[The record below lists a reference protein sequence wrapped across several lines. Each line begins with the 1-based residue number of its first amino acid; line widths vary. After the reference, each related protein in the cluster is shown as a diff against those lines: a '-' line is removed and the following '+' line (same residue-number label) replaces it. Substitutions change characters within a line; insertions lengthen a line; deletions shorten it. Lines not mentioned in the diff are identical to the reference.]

1 MSCKLRVG
9 CLAFQA
15 ILVMIA
21 SGQALASTYFVDP
34 TNGADTNSGTAES
47 LAWKTIAK
55 VEAAS
60 TTSDTIVLR
69 NMDSSIISAT
79 WPDRIY
85 QTNAIY
91 QTGVS
96 WTFPKDYRIGRYS
109 SGEFWA
115 RSPLTISGIASRQG
129 SQPAIDLYAAV
140 GPTVDLSQRSTPILF
155 SWTVP
160 DGSSVTEADLQLLC
174 DALTQVVSVAFNG
187 TSVPTSGVL
196 GITLVSPE
204 VANRVPV
211 FSASSAK
218 STVETQTLT
227 FTVSASDP
235 DGDTLTYSATGL
247 PSGATLSGQTFSW
260 TPAVGQAGSYTV
272 TFVASDGVGGQS
284 SQAVAIAVTA
294 STDHAPVLA
303 SIGSKSAT
311 VNTALS
317 FTISATDADGD
328 ALSYATSPLPTGA
341 TFSNRTFTW
350 TPTTT
355 GSSTVTFYVSDGTL
369 TDSEAV
375 TISVVAGSTNRAP
388 VLASIGAKSVSV
400 GTRLSFT
407 VSASDPDGDTLTY
420 STGTLPTGA
429 TFSNKTFNWTP
440 ATVGSYSVRF
450 TVSDG
455 KLTDSETITITVTVA
470 TKDTTPPRVKK
481 KRPAGRI
488 QVPTNTLVS
497 LEVTDDDSGV
507 DASSV
512 TILVDSQ
519 TAYTGDVTTYNSP
532 VGLTTRTGTGTAY
545 TYSLQPSADLGY
557 DRQVSVTVTAS
568 DVVGNVMDPCT
579 CSFSTEMR
587 SFGKNCQV
595 SSNPTNLDKAHPVTA
610 ADRSG
615 NVWIAWQA
623 GASGSRD
630 IYAARLDAQTG
641 QLGPASQ
648 LTTNSADQYNPA
660 LAVSPDGQVYVVWQD
675 YSRGNWDICGSRC
688 ADGVTWS
695 SPTRLSDSNDQEV
708 NPVIAIDHQSPYHVV
723 VAWQDN
729 RVGNDNIMVAS
740 ADAGLLGQTTW
751 QVTSDAAAAHTN
763 PALAI
768 AADNTIYV
776 VWADYRN
783 GSADVYGASSSNSFG
798 TTVPLVTGPGSQTHP
813 AIAIGLEGTVLHLAW
828 VDDSAGNPDI
838 FYAVFEGLPST
849 PLTGSNIIDDT
860 SGAPQTSPTIQVG
873 TSGVFACWTDS
884 RSVGGSSDTDLYF
897 ADLGAGASRTNVL
910 VGDGQTNTNQTEPA
924 MGVDAEGHPY
934 LVWTDS
940 RGAHTEIYYAGST
953 YVSSEP
959 LKSAAVTA
967 SAGGTV
973 GTPPASIATLDD
985 VSAVVP
991 AGACSSDQT
1000 IKISR
1005 IHNVPAASQE
1015 FMAAYDFGP
1024 SGLQFSQPIT
1034 VTIPY
1039 TPSASGKTPTPC
1051 WYDPQTDTFSQDGIS
1066 NVQDVVISATLHA
1079 VSFKTTHFTQ
1089 YYVAAGTASGTLPT
1103 SGGGG
1108 GGGGCSVAPDCSQ
1121 CTLLEFAIPYLG
1133 LAVAMVGLR
1142 RRDRRQAPRA

>member
-1 MSCKLRVG
+1 MSFKLRVG

-15 ILVMIA
+15 ILMMIV
-21 SGQALASTYFVDP
+21 SGQAQASTYFVDP

-47 LAWKTIAK
+47 LAWKTMSK

-69 NMDSSIISAT
+69 NMDSSIVSAT

-85 QTNAIY
+85 QTNVIY

-109 SGEFWA
+109 SGEFWV

-140 GPTVDLSQRSTPILF
+140 GPTADLSQRSTPILF

-174 DALTQVVSVAFNG
+174 DALTQAASVAFNG

-204 VANRVPV
+204 VSNRSPV
-211 FSASSAK
+211 FSTTSAQ
-218 STVETQTLT
+218 SVMEAQTLT
-227 FTVSASDP
+227 FAVSASDP
-235 DGDTLTYSATGL
+235 DGDALTYSATGL
-247 PSGATLSGQTFSW
+247 PTGATLSGQTFSW
-260 TPAVGQAGSYTV
+260 TPAAGQAGSYTV
-272 TFVASDGVGGQS
+272 TFVARDGAGGQA
-284 SQAVAIAVTA
+284 SQAVAITVTA
-294 STDHAPVLA
+294 STNHAPVLA

-311 VNTALS
+311 VNAALS
-317 FTISATDADGD
+317 FTISATDSDGD
-328 ALSYATSPLPTGA
+328 TLSYATSPLPTGA
-341 TFSNRTFTW
+341 TFSNKTFNW
-350 TPTTT
+350 TPTTA
-355 GSSTVTFYVSDGTL
+355 GSSTVTFYVSDGKVTA
-369 TDSEAV
+369 SEAV
-375 TISVVAGSTNRAP
+375 TITVVAASANRAP
-388 VLASIGAKSVSV
+388 VLASIGKKSAVV
-400 GTRLSFT
+400 GTRLSFA
-407 VSASDPDGDTLTY
+407 VSATDADGDTLTY
-420 STGTLPTGA
+420 STGTLPSGA

-440 ATVGSYSVRF
+440 TTAGSSSVLF
-450 TVSDG
+450 SVSDG
-455 KLTDSETITITVTVA
+455 KLTDSETITITVA
-470 TKDTTPPRVKK
+470 AKDTTPPRVWKR
-481 KRPAGRI
+481 RPAGRI
-488 QVPTNTLVS
+488 QAPANTLVA
-497 LEVTDDDSGV
+497 LEITDDSSGV
-507 DASSV
+507 DANSV
-512 TILVDSQ
+512 TIVVDNQ
-519 TAYTGDVTTYNSP
+519 TAYTGDAATYNSP
-532 VGLTTRTGTGTAY
+532 VGLTTRTGTSTDY
-545 TYSLQPSADLGY
+545 TYSLQPSSDLGY
-557 DRQVSVTVTAS
+557 DRQVSVIVTAA
-568 DVVGNVMDPCT
+568 DVAGNTMDPCT

-595 SSNPTNLDKAHPVTA
+595 SSNPANVDKAHAVTA
-610 ADRSG
+610 ADSSG
-615 NVWIAWQA
+615 DVWIAWQA

-630 IYAARLDAQTG
+630 IYAAKLDAQTG
-641 QLGPASQ
+641 QFGQASQ
-648 LTTNSADQYNPA
+648 LTTDSADQCNPA
-660 LAVSPDGQVYVVWQD
+660 LAVSPNGQVYVVWQD

-708 NPVIAIDHQSPYHVV
+708 NPAIAIDHQSPYHVI

-729 RVGNDNIMVAS
+729 RVGNDNIVVAS
-740 ADAGLLGQTTW
+740 ADASLLGQTTW
-751 QVTSDAAAAHTN
+751 QVTSDAAAAHAN

-783 GSADVYGASSSNSFG
+783 GSADLYGASSGNSFG
-798 TTVPLVTGPGSQTHP
+798 TNVALVTGSGNQTDP
-813 AIAIGLEGTVLHLAW
+813 AIAIGLEGAVLHLVW
-828 VDDSAGNPDI
+828 VDDSAGNPNI
-838 FYAVFEGLPST
+838 LYATSQGLPSA

-897 ADLGAGASRTNVL
+897 ADLGADACRTNVL
-910 VGDGQTNTNQTEPA
+910 VGDEQTNTNQTEPA
-924 MGVDAEGHPY
+924 LGVDAEGHPY

-940 RGAHTEIYYAGST
+940 RGTHTEIYYAGST
-953 YVSSEP
+953 YVSAEP
-959 LKSAAVTA
+959 LKSAVVTA
-967 SAGGTV
+967 AAGGTV
-973 GTPPASIATLDD
+973 GTPAASIATLDD

-991 AGACSSDQT
+991 AGACASDQT

-1015 FMAAYDFGP
+1015 FLAAYDFGP

-1039 TPSASGKTPTPC
+1039 TPSDSGTTPTPC

-1066 NVQDVVISATLHA
+1066 NIQHVVISSTLHA

-1089 YYVAAGTASGTLPT
+1089 YYIAASATVPT
-1103 SGGGG
+1103 SGGGGG
-1108 GGGGCSVAPDCSQ
+1108 GGGGCSVAPDGSE

-1133 LAVAMVGLR
+1133 LAVTLVGLR
-1142 RRDRRQAPRA
+1142 LRDRRRRDARA